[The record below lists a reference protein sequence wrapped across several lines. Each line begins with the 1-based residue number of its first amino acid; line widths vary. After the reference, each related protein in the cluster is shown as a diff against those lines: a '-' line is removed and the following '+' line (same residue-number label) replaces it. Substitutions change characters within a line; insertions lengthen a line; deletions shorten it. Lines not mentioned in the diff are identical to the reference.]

1 MRSVIYVLDTYE
13 EIENMVETDFR
24 VQYSWVEDA
33 RASLTEYAKAQGI
46 DIVFLNEGN
55 YYLEKFDSLVKNVQ
69 EERKDSWKIHKF
81 LRMYTFADSDYD
93 YAYFIDLDTI
103 VLDKNKNLDSLID
116 TDKIY
121 FNKFGRG
128 RRDDKKINPMR
139 KQRIRRYCKDPSK
152 AIHFSTGFMCC
163 SKKHCEMILSFLE
176 SKNLNL
182 LTEAGVETLLLDI
195 TGFTDDDR
203 PRGLFTDEVLMNMA
217 INSGILDDSQVCA
230 SEAGICDEFWID
242 NPNSIL
248 FHVISNRFDKQRVFF
263 LLNEF
268 LKLK

>member
-1 MRSVIYVLDTYE
+1 MRSVIYVLDTYK

-33 RASLTEYAKAQGI
+33 RASLTEYADHQDI

-55 YYLEKFDSLVKNVQ
+55 YYLERFDSLVRDVQ
-69 EERKDSWKIHKF
+69 SGRKDSWKMHKF

-93 YAYFIDLDTI
+93 YAYFVDLDTI

-121 FNKFGRG
+121 FNRFGRG
-128 RRDDKKINPMR
+128 RRNDKKINPMR

-182 LTEAGVETLLLDI
+182 LTESGVETLLLDI
-195 TGFTDDDR
+195 TGFNDEDR

-217 INSGILDDSQVCA
+217 INSGILDDSQAGA
-230 SEAGICDEFWID
+230 SEA
-242 NPNSIL
+242 
-248 FHVISNRFDKQRVFF
+248 VFVKNF
-263 LLNEF
+263 G
-268 LKLK
+268 